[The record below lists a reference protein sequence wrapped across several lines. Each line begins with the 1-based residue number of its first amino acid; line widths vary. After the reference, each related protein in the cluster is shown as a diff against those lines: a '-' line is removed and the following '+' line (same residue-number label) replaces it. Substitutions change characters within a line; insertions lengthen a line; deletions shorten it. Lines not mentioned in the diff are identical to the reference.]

1 MAGQSPL
8 VGPDEPELGVR
19 FLDMLG
25 AYDADLRALAHRA
38 ATDKGFSLREGV
50 YAMVGGPAYES
61 MAEIRFLQRAGAD
74 AALPTMQASDAALGN
89 IATALQQARTLTQQ
103 ANNSTISADQRQTI
117 AGQIAQ
123 VQSQILSLANTQ
135 VDGRYIFAG
144 TKSDA
149 APFTAGPPVT
159 YTGNNT
165 PLELSLAAG
174 AQFSISVPGQAL
186 LNARAGTDLFQ
197 TLTALESAVR
207 SGDAQGMATGLSTL
221 DDDLNNVTRQQA
233 DIGAREQYVQML
245 RQQSDAN
252 LTATQSRQS
261 QLENVDL
268 AAAILDEKTAENANQ
283 AALAMAGRVGQIS
296 LLNYLQ

>member
-1 MAGQSPL
+1 MRVTTLQIR
-8 VGPDEPELGVR
+8 DQR
-19 FLDMLG
+19 I
-25 AYDADLRALAHRA
+25 
-38 ATDKGFSLREGV
+38 
-50 YAMVGGPAYES
+50 
-61 MAEIRFLQRAGAD
+61 AEIMRDEQRLEENQSQVSTGKRIQRPSDAPDDIATLLQTDSDVAALTRQRAGAD

-197 TLTALESAVR
+197 NLTALESAVR

-245 RQQSDAN
+245 RTQSDAN

-261 QLENVDL
+261 QLENLDL

>member
-1 MAGQSPL
+1 MRVTTLQARDQRIADVMRDEQRLEETQSQVSTGKRIQRPSDA
-8 VGPDEPELGVR
+8 PDDIATLLQTDSDV
-19 FLDMLG
+19 
-25 AYDADLRALAHRA
+25 AALTR
-38 ATDKGFSLREGV
+38 
-50 YAMVGGPAYES
+50 
-61 MAEIRFLQRAGAD
+61 QRAGAD

-197 TLTALESAVR
+197 NLTALESAVR

>member
-1 MAGQSPL
+1 MRVTTLQIR
-8 VGPDEPELGVR
+8 DQR
-19 FLDMLG
+19 I
-25 AYDADLRALAHRA
+25 
-38 ATDKGFSLREGV
+38 
-50 YAMVGGPAYES
+50 
-61 MAEIRFLQRAGAD
+61 AEIMRDEQRLEETQSQVSTGKRIQRPSDAPDDIATLLQTNSDVAALTRQRAGAD

-197 TLTALESAVR
+197 NLTALESAVR

-252 LTATQSRQS
+252 LTSTQSRQS

>member
-1 MAGQSPL
+1 MRVTTLQ
-8 VGPDEPELGVR
+8 VR
-19 FLDMLG
+19 DQ
-25 AYDADLRALAHRA
+25 RI
-38 ATDKGFSLREGV
+38 
-50 YAMVGGPAYES
+50 
-61 MAEIRFLQRAGAD
+61 AEIMRDEQRLEETQSQVSTGKRIQRPSDAPDDIATLLKTHSDVAALTRQRAGAD

-174 AQFSISVPGQAL
+174 AQFSISVTGQAL
-186 LNARAGTDLFQ
+186 LNSRRGTDLFQ
-197 TLTALESAVR
+197 NLTALESAV
-207 SGDAQGMATGLSTL
+207 
-221 DDDLNNVTRQQA
+221 
-233 DIGAREQYVQML
+233 
-245 RQQSDAN
+245 
-252 LTATQSRQS
+252 
-261 QLENVDL
+261 
-268 AAAILDEKTAENANQ
+268 
-283 AALAMAGRVGQIS
+283 
-296 LLNYLQ
+296 